1 MDSNLNIIN
10 RLPQKSKTEYF
21 FDGIPDDGI
30 VLYLYLYCNNKF
42 ATLSYRHIQ
51 TNHFTILAEGEL
63 LFVGLI
69 DFFFEI
75 RIKDFKFVIKQIL
88 DSTKPNSFIA
98 VVPGFGE
105 RYFVDIN
112 I

>member
-1 MDSNLNIIN
+1 MDSNIIN

-30 VLYLYLYCNNKF
+30 VLYFSLYSNNKF
-42 ATLSYRHIQ
+42 ATLSYRVPQ

-69 DFFFEI
+69 YFFFELK
-75 RIKDFKFVIKQIL
+75 IKDFKFVIKHIM
-88 DSTKPNSFIA
+88 DSSMPNSFIA
-98 VVPGFGE
+98 VIPGFGE
-105 RYFVDIN
+105 RYFVDID